1 MARGRCCLLFS
12 VLVFWSFL
20 DVLEVSRGG
29 MIASYPR
36 QTANE
41 LRNGDREQS
50 VAENL
55 EPTDICLS
63 FHVSTVCCCMEQM
76 NARLGSG
83 LDHVEIV
90 SAIGSVLIPDS
101 IPD

>member
-12 VLVFWSFL
+12 LLVFWSFL
-20 DVLEVSRGG
+20 DVLEVSSRGG

-41 LRNGDREQS
+41 LPDVDREQS

-55 EPTDICLS
+55 EPIDVCLS
-63 FHVSTVCCCMEQM
+63 FHGSTVCCCMEQM
-76 NARLGSG
+76 MRDWGRALTMLRLCRRLG
-83 LDHVEIV
+83 
-90 SAIGSVLIPDS
+90 AF
-101 IPD
+101 